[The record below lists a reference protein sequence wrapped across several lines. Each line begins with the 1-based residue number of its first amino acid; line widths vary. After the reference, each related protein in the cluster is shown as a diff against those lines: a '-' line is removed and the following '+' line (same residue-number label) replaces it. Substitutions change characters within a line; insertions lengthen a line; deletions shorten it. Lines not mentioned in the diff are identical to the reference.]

1 MIIIIQQDI
10 QFAMDYL
17 INLLIR
23 RIYTHKKKMEE
34 GRGSNNHYIII
45 IITINLVM

>member
-23 RIYTHKKKMEE
+23 RIYTHKKKDGGGE
-34 GRGSNNHYIII
+34 GEQQSLYYYYYYY
-45 IITINLVM
+45 